1 MKTSN
6 VGLIEWWF
14 LPAPF
19 KGLTPSNS
27 SISFVMVLIMLLLE
41 FSLKKILRNHKKHK
55 HIFRFK
61 KVWLKDPKCEALI
74 EKLWNG
80 ARLQGHL

>member
-1 MKTSN
+1 MVAS
-6 VGLIEWWF
+6 
-14 LPAPF
+14 A
-19 KGLTPSNS
+19 S
-27 SISFVMVLIMLLLE
+27 SIQRFDLVKFKHLSCHGSDHAAIGIFFE
-41 FSLKKILRNHKKHK
+41 ANTEEPNKKHK

-80 ARLQGHL
+80 ARFQGHL